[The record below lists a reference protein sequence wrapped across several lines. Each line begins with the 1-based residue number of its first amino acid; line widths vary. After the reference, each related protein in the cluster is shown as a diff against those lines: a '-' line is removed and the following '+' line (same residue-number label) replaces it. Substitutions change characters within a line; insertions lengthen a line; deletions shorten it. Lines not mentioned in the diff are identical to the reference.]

1 MRLHLT
7 ARGSDPTPP
16 ACANSTAHGCPGA
29 AHDSANSPDSAD
41 APMKQDISKL
51 PMDSPGDGNG
61 ESEDPSNEINDNDVT
76 KVKPIIIWDSD
87 EKLEDACKAGEMKKC
102 KDQREK
108 NKGHR
113 DFQIE
118 LHFDV
123 CMSNTQGLGKRGKGF
138 YDLCWYEKGI
148 REGGTD
154 EERPL
159 RLVVYVP
166 TSESEIH
173 QCRSK
178 KMNDNCNGKKNWNFH
193 ERGGG

>member
-148 REGGTD
+148 RESLRDKALNEGF
-154 EERPL
+154 EECATAAGL
-159 RLVVYVP
+159 
-166 TSESEIH
+166 
-173 QCRSK
+173 
-178 KMNDNCNGKKNWNFH
+178 NCNLSTAPRRRIEDHAKEARDRSQK
-193 ERGGG
+193 